1 MAAALGLLQVTGAA
15 NAWGDVPAG
24 AGPFLPVF
32 DAASS
37 PGVADAV
44 AAAAGRPYRLAP
56 AADVRE
62 QAAGPLATDR

>member
-1 MAAALGLLQVTGAA
+1 MTGAA

-62 QAAGPLATDR
+62 QAVGPLATDL